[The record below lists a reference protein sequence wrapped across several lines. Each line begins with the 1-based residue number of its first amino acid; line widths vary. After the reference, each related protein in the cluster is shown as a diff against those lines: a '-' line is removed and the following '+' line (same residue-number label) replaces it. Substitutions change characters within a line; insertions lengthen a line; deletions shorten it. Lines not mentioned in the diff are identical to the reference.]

1 MRPAW
6 RGAPAALRLP
16 GWLTPSLLLLLLLRL
31 LWCPHA
37 ARGDCGDPPDIPNA
51 TVETVNRTT
60 FPVGFLLGYYC
71 NKGFMKIFG
80 KVNAVHCLEN
90 GEWSKPEVFCQRS
103 CGSTPRLIYGHKQD
117 IYIPVSYHPAGFIV
131 VYECNPGYARNHSV
145 SANVTCLQNY
155 TWSKP
160 EVFCYKRSC
169 PDPGKIE
176 NGHISIPNGTLFASF
191 IYFSCN
197 PGYKLVGLNSTYCYY
212 KGNDMVWDDPFPE
225 CQEIPTTTQ
234 KPTITDAQ
242 GTKAPSAP
250 RQPTTVDVPA
260 TKSPSARQKQTTV
273 NVPGVTIIAS
283 ESKKFLLL
291 SGSLRPSSCINFQ
304 LSVSRNFLKVRRNGV
319 LLTLLKS
326 RAGRSTGGPFRPW
339 LHKPSEKR
347 CP

>member
-197 PGYKLVGLNSTYCYY
+197 PGNSYNYSETHHNGCSRYQSPVSSSATYHSRCSSYKVPVSSSKTNHCKCSRGDHHCIWTYCWCYNNCYYNNNQNFRELWKIRKLVMPQKYDLLV
-212 KGNDMVWDDPFPE
+212 NDKRAHIYDIDSFAYDAGSHWLPKLAKE
-225 CQEIPTTTQ
+225 EIRR
-234 KPTITDAQ
+234 K
-242 GTKAPSAP
+242 
-250 RQPTTVDVPA
+250 
-260 TKSPSARQKQTTV
+260 
-273 NVPGVTIIAS
+273 
-283 ESKKFLLL
+283 
-291 SGSLRPSSCINFQ
+291 CIQ
-304 LSVSRNFLKVRRNGV
+304 VHRIS
-319 LLTLLKS
+319 
-326 RAGRSTGGPFRPW
+326 
-339 LHKPSEKR
+339 
-347 CP
+347 